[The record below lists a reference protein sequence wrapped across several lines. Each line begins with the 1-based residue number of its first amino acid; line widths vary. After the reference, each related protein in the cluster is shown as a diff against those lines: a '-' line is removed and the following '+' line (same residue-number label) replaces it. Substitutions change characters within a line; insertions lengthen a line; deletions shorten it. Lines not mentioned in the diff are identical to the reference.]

1 MTTESNA
8 WADGTGAGG
17 DVPLRAV
24 GLAPTVERFSHRGGR
39 GFCSGDGAQ
48 QPRHGLEAVFC
59 SPWRCF
65 VGPVWRTIARFL
77 VVRGFVM
84 ERVSWMFMFVLL
96 AAVSSAAAV
105 GQDWDR
111 ARWYYEEAMA
121 ESDLHR
127 RIELLDRSFNE
138 HATYE
143 AAIDL
148 AEARLELGLPSAGN
162 REWLDKAF
170 RLAAPGEARARA
182 LFRKGE
188 TYRIDGEAQ
197 QAAESMQR
205 SLEHLQSVPDPSPD
219 VEENIRMVERSLQ
232 EVRGDG
238 FRAAADIVEAL
249 RRRAPGGDK
258 GAGMGIDLWINF
270 EFDSARLT
278 PSGRD
283 QAHTLGD
290 ALLDLAAYERGQG
303 LSIVLVGHTD
313 TQGTRAYNDRL
324 SLRRAEAV
332 RDYLVDGFGLDPR
345 DVDIEVEGRGER
357 DPISPLET
365 DAAHALNRRVE
376 VIRR

>member
-1 MTTESNA
+1 
-8 WADGTGAGG
+8 
-17 DVPLRAV
+17 
-24 GLAPTVERFSHRGGR
+24 
-39 GFCSGDGAQ
+39 
-48 QPRHGLEAVFC
+48 
-59 SPWRCF
+59 
-65 VGPVWRTIARFL
+65 
-77 VVRGFVM
+77 M

-96 AAVSSAAAV
+96 VAAPSAAV

-188 TYRIDGEAQ
+188 TYRSDGEAQ
-197 QAAESMQR
+197 LAAESMQR
-205 SLEHLQSVPDPSPD
+205 SLEHLRSVPDPSPD
-219 VEENIRMVERSLQ
+219 VEESIRMVERSLQ

-238 FRAAADIVEAL
+238 FREAADIFEAL
-249 RRRAPGGDK
+249 RSGPGHK
-258 GAGMGIDLWINF
+258 GAGMGIDLYINF

-283 QAHTLGD
+283 QADTLRD
-290 ALLDLAAYERGQG
+290 ALLDLAEYERGQG

-345 DVDIEVEGRGER
+345 EVDIEVEGRGER

>member
-1 MTTESNA
+1 MQ
-8 WADGTGAGG
+8 
-17 DVPLRAV
+17 RAY
-24 GLAPTVERFSHRGGR
+24 L
-39 GFCSGDGAQ
+39 
-48 QPRHGLEAVFC
+48 
-59 SPWRCF
+59 W
-65 VGPVWRTIARFL
+65 
-77 VVRGFVM
+77 
-84 ERVSWMFMFVLL
+84 MFVLL
-96 AAVSSAAAV
+96 AAVPSAAAA

-111 ARWYYEEAMA
+111 ARWHYEEAMA

-148 AEARLELGLPSAGN
+148 AEARLGLGLPSAGT

-170 RLAAPGEARARA
+170 RLATPGEARARV
-182 LFRKGE
+182 LFREGE
-188 TYRIDGEAQ
+188 TYQSDGEAQ
-197 QAAESMQR
+197 QAVESMQR
-205 SLEHLQSVPDPSPD
+205 SLEHLRSVPDPSPN
-219 VEENIRMVERSLQ
+219 VEESIRMVERTLQ

-238 FRAAADIVEAL
+238 PLVVAAAEIVEAL
-249 RRRAPGGDK
+249 RRREPGDVR

-283 QAHTLGD
+283 QADTLGD
-290 ALLDLAAYERGQG
+290 ALLDLAAYERGRG

-313 TQGTRAYNDRL
+313 TQGARAYNDRL

-357 DPISPLET
+357 DPMSSLET

>member
-1 MTTESNA
+1 M
-8 WADGTGAGG
+8 
-17 DVPLRAV
+17 
-24 GLAPTVERFSHRGGR
+24 
-39 GFCSGDGAQ
+39 Q
-48 QPRHGLEAVFC
+48 
-59 SPWRCF
+59 
-65 VGPVWRTIARFL
+65 
-77 VVRGFVM
+77 
-84 ERVSWMFMFVLL
+84 RVSWMFVLL
-96 AAVSSAAAV
+96 AVVPGAASAV

-111 ARWYYEEAMA
+111 ARWYYEEATA
-121 ESDLHR
+121 ESDLRR
-127 RIELLDRSFNE
+127 RIELLDRSFDE

-143 AAIDL
+143 AAIAL
-148 AEARLELGLPSAGN
+148 AEARLELGLPSAGS

-170 RLAAPGEARARA
+170 RLAAPGEERARV
-182 LFRKGE
+182 LFREGE
-188 TYRIDGEAQ
+188 IRRSDGDLHLAQ
-197 QAAESMQR
+197 EYMQR
-205 SLEHLQSVPDPSPD
+205 SLEHLRSVPDPSPN
-219 VEENIRMVERSLQ
+219 VEESIRMVERTLQ
-232 EVRGDG
+232 EMLGDG
-238 FRAAADIVEAL
+238 PPVVAADDIVEAL
-249 RRRAPGGDK
+249 RRRDPGGIR

-283 QAHTLGD
+283 QAAALGD
-290 ALLDLAAYERGQG
+290 ALLDLAAYERGRG

-357 DPISPLET
+357 DPRSPLET

>member
-1 MTTESNA
+1 M
-8 WADGTGAGG
+8 
-17 DVPLRAV
+17 
-24 GLAPTVERFSHRGGR
+24 
-39 GFCSGDGAQ
+39 Q
-48 QPRHGLEAVFC
+48 
-59 SPWRCF
+59 
-65 VGPVWRTIARFL
+65 
-77 VVRGFVM
+77 
-84 ERVSWMFMFVLL
+84 RVSWMFVLL
-96 AAVSSAAAV
+96 AVVPSAAAA

-111 ARWYYEEAMA
+111 ARSYYEEAMA

-127 RIELLDRSFNE
+127 RIELLDRSFNA

-148 AEARLELGLPSAGN
+148 AEARLELGLPSAGS

-170 RLAAPGEARARA
+170 RLATPGEARARV
-182 LFRKGE
+182 LFREGE
-188 TYRIDGEAQ
+188 TYRSDGSRYLAG
-197 QAAESMQR
+197 ESMQK
-205 SLEHLQSVPDPSPD
+205 SLEHLRSVPDPSPN
-219 VEENIRMVERSLQ
+219 VEESIRMVERTLQ

-238 FRAAADIVEAL
+238 PPVVAATDIVEAL
-249 RRRAPGGDK
+249 RRRGPGDVR

-283 QAHTLGD
+283 QADTLGD
-290 ALLDLAAYERGQG
+290 ALLDLAAYERGRG

-313 TQGTRAYNDRL
+313 TQGARTYNDRL

-357 DPISPLET
+357 DPMSSLET